1 MIVWNKNIF
10 VNKKEKIFQMRKH
23 EELLSQ
29 KDKLMCTKT
38 EANFYRKKNNQEAF
52 EQK

>member
-1 MIVWNKNIF
+1 M
-10 VNKKEKIFQMRKH
+10 KKQEK
-23 EELLSQ
+23 LLSE
-29 KDKLMCTKT
+29 KDKLIGIKT